1 MLSIIAQRVGLRNP
15 ALHLAKLRPLPLSTR
30 PQNGL
35 LTRTFLT
42 TAYLAFADA
51 QTSAKRA
58 TTGAKRGTA
67 SSKKVAAKAK
77 RVAKSPATKTAKKP
91 AKKPTE
97 KTVARKPA
105 LAKMKISKEDLPP
118 KRPASAW
125 ILYHQEYIK
134 SRGRPKSPDEL
145 QSLAKEA
152 SVGWKALSDQEKQKY
167 RDESESRLSA
177 YHSSLEEYVKKVDPS
192 IFKAINIQRK
202 AKGQRRINTPAA
214 VTSKIPKR
222 PLSPYIQFVFI
233 TFLVGCKSTRH
244 LYAISPHRFTLE
256 YRRNMTATPPSD
268 LHGLDLGRW
277 YSKQCG
283 QQWKSMTEEQKK
295 PYYEKYSKEAAE
307 WGKPDSA

>member
-1 MLSIIAQRVGLRNP
+1 MI
-15 ALHLAKLRPLPLSTR
+15 LHLILCIYYLRRDEDQQRGPTSK
-30 PQNGL
+30 
-35 LTRTFLT
+35 
-42 TAYLAFADA
+42 TARKCLDFVPSGVHQVSWTA
-51 QTSAKRA
+51 QISRRA
-58 TTGAKRGTA
+58 AIAGERGKCRLEGAKRPGETGQLVHGYRHYFH
-67 SSKKVAAKAK
+67 SRVCFSVA
-77 RVAKSPATKTAKKP
+77 
-91 AKKPTE
+91 
-97 KTVARKPA
+97 
-105 LAKMKISKEDLPP
+105 LLP
-118 KRPASAW
+118 
-125 ILYHQEYIK
+125 
-134 SRGRPKSPDEL
+134 
-145 QSLAKEA
+145 
-152 SVGWKALSDQEKQKY
+152 QKY

-222 PLSPYIQFVFI
+222 PLSPYIQSVFI

-295 PYYEKYSKEAAE
+295 VITVQLSSQT
-307 WGKPDSA
+307 GRLTLT

>member
-222 PLSPYIQFVFI
+222 PLSPYIQF
-233 TFLVGCKSTRH
+233 
-244 LYAISPHRFTLE
+244 TLE

>member
-222 PLSPYIQFVFI
+222 PLSPYIQF
-233 TFLVGCKSTRH
+233 
-244 LYAISPHRFTLE
+244 TLE

-295 PYYEKYSKEAAE
+295 VITVQLSSQT
-307 WGKPDSA
+307 GRLTLT